1 VAWGQLN
8 NKWIEPEIREEVI
21 SYIQK
26 LKQSTQLTIEDM
38 IKMLNI
44 NKGKYY
50 CWKRRSGIPNNHNGP
65 IPKQHWLT
73 PQEKQSIIDFAKA
86 YIKGYQYYVHD
97 GYRRIAYMGIDA
109 GKFACSPMS
118 VYRVLKKEGLLAK
131 WNNNKTNSK
140 GKGFVQPLKV
150 HQHWH
155 TDIKYVNYKG
165 SFLFFISIMD
175 GYSRYIVH
183 HELRTSMTEYDVEL
197 TVQRALEK
205 YPGVKPRII
214 SDNGSQYIS
223 KDFKSYLKEIGLQHV
238 KTSPSHPQ
246 SNGKIERFHRSL
258 EDECIRQ
265 TGLINM
271 KDAREQ
277 IAKYVNH
284 YNNKRLH
291 SSLFYLR
298 PIDFINGDVDRLLE
312 ERQNRLDLAVENRIK
327 YWTEK
332 DIAA

>member
-1 VAWGQLN
+1 MAWGQLN

-73 PQEKQSIIDFAKA
+73 PQEKQSIIDFAKG
-86 YIKGYQYYVHD
+86 YIKGHQYYVHD

-131 WNNNKTNSK
+131 WNNNKTSSK

-155 TDIKYVNYKG
+155 TDIKYVNFKG

-205 YPGVKPRII
+205 YPCTKPRII

-223 KDFKSYLKEIGLQHV
+223 KDFKSYLKEMGLQHV

-271 KDAREQ
+271 KDARKQ
-277 IAKYVNH
+277 IAKYVDH
-284 YNNKRLH
+284 YNNERLH

-298 PIDFINGDVDRLLE
+298 PIDFINGDVNRLLK

-327 YWTEK
+327 YWTKK